1 MRLLYSFILIFLC
14 NISVSGQPG
23 SDPGAK
29 SVAGGDFGGS
39 PKGATEIRFG
49 KINGDRINYADI
61 KGSPFWNSEW
71 QNPIV
76 YINDIRV
83 GRLNVKLNF
92 ATDEL
97 HYLKDSEELVL
108 TGVNVT
114 KLIFDK
120 ADSAVFIK
128 IDLRLNKKE
137 KELEAFVQVM
147 NDGDYQLLKY
157 TSRKVGASDSV
168 MSASKRY
175 FFKDEVF
182 YFIKSRNKVER
193 LKKLNKEELF
203 NYLPAT
209 SAHSEWI
216 AASNINFEQEAD
228 IIRFLKYYNSERK
241 KSSSR

>member
-1 MRLLYSFILIFLC
+1 
-14 NISVSGQPG
+14 
-23 SDPGAK
+23 
-29 SVAGGDFGGS
+29 
-39 PKGATEIRFG
+39 
-49 KINGDRINYADI
+49 
-61 KGSPFWNSEW
+61 
-71 QNPIV
+71 
-76 YINDIRV
+76 
-83 GRLNVKLNF
+83 
-92 ATDEL
+92 
-97 HYLKDSEELVL
+97 
-108 TGVNVT
+108 
-114 KLIFDK
+114 
-120 ADSAVFIK
+120 
-128 IDLRLNKKE
+128 
-137 KELEAFVQVM
+137 M

-175 FFKDEVF
+175 FYKDEVF
-182 YFIKSRNKVER
+182 YFIKSRNKVES